1 MKRTLGRT
9 IITLVILLVVAAI
22 AIQFI
27 RPSIIGHNPPVVSEP
42 AWSNPE
48 ARALAVRACFDCH
61 SNETVWP
68 WYSRIAP
75 ISWLVARDT
84 AVGRQVLNF
93 SEWGSG
99 RRGERRE
106 LGEVVIEGEM
116 PPAIYLL
123 MHPSARL
130 SASERD
136 LLVQELSTLR

>member
-1 MKRTLGRT
+1 
-9 IITLVILLVVAAI
+9 
-22 AIQFI
+22 
-27 RPSIIGHNPPVVSEP
+27 
-42 AWSNPE
+42 
-48 ARALAVRACFDCH
+48 
-61 SNETVWP
+61 
-68 WYSRIAP
+68 
-75 ISWLVARDT
+75 
-84 AVGRQVLNF
+84 VLNF